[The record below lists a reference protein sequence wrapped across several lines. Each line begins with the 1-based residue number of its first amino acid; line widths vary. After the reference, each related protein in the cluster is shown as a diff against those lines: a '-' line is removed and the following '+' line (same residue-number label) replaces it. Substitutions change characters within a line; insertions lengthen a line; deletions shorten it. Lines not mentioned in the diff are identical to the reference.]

1 MAASDSVR
9 RKTKSGSP
17 RSSAHMV
24 SQLRE
29 VSRLLS
35 VIYSTCVTAELALEG
50 QGADRDRDI
59 LAMLRTHVSEPVSR
73 QIERL
78 DSIVVGLGGTAEE
91 ARP

>member
-1 MAASDSVR
+1 MAASDSTR
-9 RKTKSGSP
+9 RKTKARSL
-17 RSSAHMV
+17 RSSSHVA

-35 VIYSTCVTAELALEG
+35 DIYSTCVTAELALEG

-78 DSIVVGLGGTAEE
+78 DSIVVDLGRATERA
-91 ARP
+91 